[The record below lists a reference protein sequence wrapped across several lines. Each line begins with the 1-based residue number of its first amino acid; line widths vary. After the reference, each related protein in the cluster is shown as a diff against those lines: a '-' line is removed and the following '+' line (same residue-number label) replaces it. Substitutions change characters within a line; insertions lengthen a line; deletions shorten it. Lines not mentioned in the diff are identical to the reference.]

1 MDGRG
6 PQPFPPG
13 EFCVGAASRGHWAAS
28 PVFGASAGTVGGWR
42 GLPKIRGLPQTGGV
56 TRPLLILI
64 LLLAGSQCSQ
74 TPPEGCASCPTPSL
88 PPSPEP
94 PETPTPVIV
103 TTGSPPTPSCSP
115 APPRGWLRVWGGPP
129 SREGRV
135 GTPLTLE
142 CHFRGP
148 PDTALTWLQACPPGL
163 GEVPRSCPWPQEVV
177 ATRGGRRMDRVVQ
190 EGGGSSTLTFPK
202 LSHNDS
208 GLFFCRVESGGET
221 AQSCGTFVRV
231 LGEWGARGG
240 LSQVTRPLPVPPA
253 WPSQYNPVPCT
264 PSQYTPV
271 PPSVTQSLPVYPS
284 PSQLPSPV
292 PAEPVPAPFLAL
304 RESTKNRILT
314 AQGVLLLLCSAGPGL
329 LLLLRKRW
337 ANEQLL
343 HPEKTTCEE
352 ENLYEGLN
360 LDECSMYEDISRG
373 VQPTYQDVGTLPG
386 DSQLEKP

>member
-1 MDGRG
+1 MT
-6 PQPFPPG
+6 PG
-13 EFCVGAASRGHWAAS
+13 APRDADPRDRDH
-28 PVFGASAGTVGGWR
+28 R
-42 GLPKIRGLPQTGGV
+42 
-56 TRPLLILI
+56 
-64 LLLAGSQCSQ
+64 
-74 TPPEGCASCPTPSL
+74 
-88 PPSPEP
+88 EP
-94 PETPTPVIV
+94 PEPLLLP
-103 TTGSPPTPSCSP
+103 GP
-115 APPRGWLRVWGGPP
+115 APGVAPGVGGPP
-129 SREGRV
+129 SREGPV

-177 ATRGGRRMDRVVQ
+177 ATRGGRRMERAVQ

-231 LGEWGARGG
+231 L
-240 LSQVTRPLPVPPA
+240 
-253 WPSQYNPVPCT
+253 
-264 PSQYTPV
+264 
-271 PPSVTQSLPVYPS
+271 
-284 PSQLPSPV
+284 
-292 PAEPVPAPFLAL
+292 EPVPAPFLAL

-386 DSQLEKP
+386 DSQLENP